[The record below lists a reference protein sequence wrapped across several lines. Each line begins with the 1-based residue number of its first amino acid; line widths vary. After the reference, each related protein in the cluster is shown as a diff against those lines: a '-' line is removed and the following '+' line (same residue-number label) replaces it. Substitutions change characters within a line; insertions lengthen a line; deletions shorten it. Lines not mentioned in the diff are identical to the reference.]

1 MAGSMSALPAMRDVA
16 SALAEQGIDAIVP
29 TPDDDPETTSVE
41 ALDKIKHDA
50 SKAHMASICD
60 ERTTA
65 LLVANVDRYGTPNYV
80 GPNAFG
86 EIAVA
91 FATGRAIYLLQAM
104 PEQYRSE
111 LRAWG
116 ARCLNGDLSQF
127 VNELRSSETF
137 ELV

>member
-1 MAGSMSALPAMRDVA
+1 MSALSAMRDLA
-16 SALAEQGIDAIVP
+16 SALAEQGIVSIVP
-29 TPDDDPETTSVE
+29 APDDDPETTSIE
-41 ALDKIKHDA
+41 AMDKIKHDA

-60 ERTTA
+60 ARTTA

-91 FATGRAIYLLQAM
+91 FATGRPIYLLQAM

-127 VNELRSSETF
+127 VREMRGSEAF